1 MFKHALK
8 TLLDDFGL
16 LSKDVAEMLIQMYQV
31 NPCPAIL
38 DLAKQVW
45 LYMYFIIYICSMCFL
60 FLWSV
65 HFVIF
70 SDNFIGKFLSG
81 INLWLH

>member
-60 FLWSV
+60 FLWSD
-65 HFVIF
+65 HFVTF

-81 INLWLH
+81 NYGRLH